1 MEELKTRLKT
11 VVDASELR
19 LKHYMVDRCGM
30 CVLTVLDS
38 TEREKTIFVDVGY
51 IETEDFEKFIA
62 TINEEDGCLIMPP
75 NALYNIDIAFLLSL
89 RDLSMWSDS
98 ILLNS

>member
-11 VVDASELR
+11 VVDGSKLR
-19 LKHYMVDRCGM
+19 LKHYMVDRCNM

-38 TEREKTIFVDVGY
+38 IEREKTIFVDVGY

-62 TINEEDGCLIMPP
+62 TIDEQDGCLIMPP
-75 NALYNIDIAFLLSL
+75 NALYDIDIAFLLFL

-98 ILLNS
+98 VLES

>member
-19 LKHYMVDRCGM
+19 LKHYMVDRRGM

-62 TINEEDGCLIMPP
+62 TIDEQDGCLIMPP
-75 NALYNIDIAFLLSL
+75 NALYDIDIAFLLFL

-98 ILLNS
+98 VLES